1 MLRKVSILVFG
12 LIVASLF
19 FRCSDD
25 FEKEGT
31 HFGVKK
37 KNSIKQ
43 LQTKHGVMFF
53 KEKPNIKDE
62 IKQTLNKNKS
72 ARMSDV
78 YNFEID
84 DSEVQVIETNDY
96 HVYTFHI
103 TSPSS
108 EYMIKNYILVEYS
121 IDSIRHFIADYQY
134 EVVDD
139 EKIFNSQPTLIEIN
153 NPNFS
158 SSTNRP
164 STNISSDC
172 EWVAYFTTETIFIQ
186 GNRCGC
192 DGKHL
197 YGDPECNCP
206 NSPPTPG
213 TNQTVNSITWK
224 LECYTPGGG
233 PTNPDPGNGSG
244 GGGGSGD
251 GNSGDEILTVP
262 FDKDDGN
269 LEMDNCDVLK
279 DLLSPQKQ
287 NIKPVITQLKQK
299 IASNSKNEWSSS
311 HKMTFNYNFDTD
323 ESSIIYTNSTLKEG
337 TSNQV
342 KVTTGTDYVGSTHSH
357 PKGKQPMFSW
367 GDLETLGDTYL
378 ECSGELKPYVSI
390 QIVCYNKN
398 NPSEPLVYSLRIN
411 DFAKLNNKINNDW
424 GDSKLDGKS
433 AEQKLDIIHE
443 DLARSYKINENN
455 LEAFFLQNFKDYGI
469 DLYKANSD
477 QTNWNK
483 LSLNP
488 TPNNPIG
495 TLQQTP
501 CP

>member
-62 IKQTLNKNKS
+62 IKQTLNKNNS
-72 ARMSDV
+72 ARMSAV

-84 DSEVQVIETNDY
+84 DSEVQVIETDDY

-251 GNSGDEILTVP
+251 GNSGDEILTLP
-262 FDKDDGN
+262 FYKDDGN
-269 LEMDNCDVLK
+269 LELDNCGKINNMMKPEFENLVEDINLLK
-279 DLLSPQKQ
+279 AHINESGVERSISYKKTIDGESMPTISKLHAVGTHNS
-287 NIKPVITQLKQK
+287 VK
-299 IASNSKNEWSSS
+299 I
-311 HKMTFNYNFDTD
+311 
-323 ESSIIYTNSTLKEG
+323 
-337 TSNQV
+337 
-342 KVTTGTDYVGSTHSH
+342 TTGGFFYGSIHVH
-357 PKGKQPMFSW
+357 PNGKIPMFSW
-367 GDLETLGDTYL
+367 RDMRLLAETYSETFSSRKKD
-378 ECSGELKPYVSI
+378 VFMM
-390 QIVCYNKN
+390 IVCPND
-398 NPSEPLVYSLRIN
+398 LVYCLKIDNPQAFIDKVNEFWSN
-411 DFAKLNNKINNDW
+411 PKLGNTEEKKITNANKIIFRKY
-424 GDSKLDGKS
+424 DSDTNK
-433 AEQKLDIIHE
+433 E
-443 DLARSYKINENN
+443 R
-455 LEAFFLQNFKDYGI
+455 AFLKYFKNFGI
-469 DLYKANSD
+469 SIYKANQSVS
-477 QTNWNK
+477 NWSK
-483 LSLNP
+483 LSLNES
-488 TPNNPIG
+488 NNLIVSE
-495 TLQQTP
+495 P
-501 CP
+501 CN